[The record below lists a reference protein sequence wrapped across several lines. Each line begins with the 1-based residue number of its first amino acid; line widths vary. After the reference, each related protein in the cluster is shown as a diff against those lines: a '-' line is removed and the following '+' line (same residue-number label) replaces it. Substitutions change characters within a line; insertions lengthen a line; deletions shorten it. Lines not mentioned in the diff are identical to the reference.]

1 MKSHA
6 EKCPICGGSG
16 ELPDLHWATSTC
28 SFTKRCH
35 GCGGRGWVVVKDI
48 EEVVKEMVGQGGFK
62 FSCYEC
68 DDSYDIDEI
77 KSFVYRQLQKVRQ
90 EEKGKIVRKLE
101 AIVAK
106 NTDKEFGTD
115 YDGLAEGVLAW
126 LAEQRKKEK

>member
-1 MKSHA
+1 MIKGLGKEDMKKTEQWERQF
-6 EKCPICGGSG
+6 EK
-16 ELPDLHWATSTC
+16 LRN
-28 SFTKRCH
+28 K
-35 GCGGRGWVVVKDI
+35 
-48 EEVVKEMVGQGGFK
+48 MVGQGGFR

-101 AIVAK
+101 AIVEK
-106 NTDKEFGTD
+106 NIDKELGTTD

-126 LAEQRKKEK
+126 LAKWRKKEK